1 MPVDRIP
8 ISINLGRRSKGA
20 GTRAARIGHVATSSF
35 RETICVL
42 TETALRPRLL
52 FRHQPFFPS
61 VSGRIFLP
69 RVRKRKKDRKRR
81 RRKKRFQF
89 NPCQRCLLRIESF
102 VIDKLSRY
110 VRRILLRKREE
121 EKGNDSWTD
130 NSFEKLPQASWL
142 SSSSFF
148 PFFFFSSLFVWKS
161 SIGRKTFWKYEGAD
175 GIVFNEVWPELHLPL
190 SRHLGP
196 AAVTLPRAQFKKLAG
211 THPSFLQI
219 RSSSI
224 YLQFYRALN
233 PFLPLSFVSRSIFSI
248 DPRDV

>member
-110 VRRILLRKREE
+110 VRRILLRKGE
-121 EKGNDSWTD
+121 EKKETTVEPTTVLKN
-130 NSFEKLPQASWL
+130 FHRLPGFL
-142 SSSSFF
+142 PPPFFLFFFFF
-148 PFFFFSSLFVWKS
+148 PFRLEEQHRPQDVL
-161 SIGRKTFWKYEGAD
+161 
-175 GIVFNEVWPELHLPL
+175 EVWG
-190 SRHLGP
+190 RRWDC
-196 AAVTLPRAQFKKLAG
+196 V
-211 THPSFLQI
+211 
-219 RSSSI
+219 
-224 YLQFYRALN
+224 
-233 PFLPLSFVSRSIFSI
+233 
-248 DPRDV
+248 